1 MSEER
6 TAWLTSMKKPNG
18 ERMIELWFSK
28 PHWVEEA
35 ETWLARCEPIEV
47 NDGLVRSLFG
57 VVIKDGQ
64 RIQVNINI
72 QLLELDEVL

>member
-6 TAWLTSMKKPNG
+6 NAWLTSMKKPNG
-18 ERMIELWFSK
+18 ERLIELWFSK
-28 PHWVEEA
+28 PHWVEHA

-47 NDGLVRSLFG
+47 NEGLVLSLLG
-57 VVIKDGQ
+57 VAIKDGQ
-64 RIQVNINI
+64 RIQVSINI

>member
-18 ERMIELWFSK
+18 ERLIELWFSK

-47 NDGLVRSLFG
+47 NEGLVRSVLG
-57 VVIKDGQ
+57 VEIKDGQ
-64 RIQVNINI
+64 RIKVSINI
-72 QLLELDEVL
+72 QILELDALL

>member
-18 ERMIELWFSK
+18 ERLIELWFSK

-35 ETWLARCEPIEV
+35 ETWLARREPIEV
-47 NDGLVRSLFG
+47 NEGLVLSLFG
-57 VVIKDGQ
+57 VAIKDGQ